1 MEQIKELTG
10 QEIYDREVSD
20 SKASNRQGNYEKGSW
35 IGTYRGH
42 KIFPINPDPN
52 EIDIQDI
59 AHALGNNCRYT
70 GHVNQFYSVA
80 QHCVI
85 VSELVQPE
93 NALAGLLHDASEAY
107 LSDIAR
113 PVKYSKALEGY
124 REVEAKLERV
134 INEKFGL
141 PYPMV
146 QDVKWADDMALMA
159 EGYYLFKPIPD
170 WVTERLSQEGL
181 DKPMIPRFFCW
192 PPVTAKAMYIKRF
205 LELNGVKLS
214 IATDEDFLQMERMN
228 GASKEN

>member
-1 MEQIKELTG
+1 
-10 QEIYDREVSD
+10 
-20 SKASNRQGNYEKGSW
+20 
-35 IGTYRGH
+35 
-42 KIFPINPDPN
+42 
-52 EIDIQDI
+52 
-59 AHALGNNCRYT
+59 
-70 GHVNQFYSVA
+70 
-80 QHCVI
+80 
-85 VSELVQPE
+85 
-93 NALAGLLHDASEAY
+93 
-107 LSDIAR
+107 
-113 PVKYSKALEGY
+113 
-124 REVEAKLERV
+124 
-134 INEKFGL
+134 
-141 PYPMV
+141 MV